1 MFSPLLFFSWQ
12 SIPVPFV
19 VSIEFFSCSLY
30 PVVLKISCLTLLIE
44 ICITRIYWPIQSW
57 RFCQK
62 CLLKLVGLTSGC
74 CPAKTNQ
81 NYSKGHNTS
90 QPLNS
95 LLLLVLHNQ
104 PLKVGHAQKAKFRD
118 CLCGL
123 KWHFPLIFD
132 FFNCWCC
139 RLFKEILEASHCN
152 EICFYENGSWRPISD
167 QGIYHAFVRNKVIP

>member
-1 MFSPLLFFSWQ
+1 M
-12 SIPVPFV
+12 
-19 VSIEFFSCSLY
+19 
-30 PVVLKISCLTLLIE
+30 LLIE
-44 ICITRIYWPIQSW
+44 ICMTIIYLPIFHSW

-62 CLLKLVGLTSGC
+62 CILKLVGLTSGC

-81 NYSKGHNTS
+81 NCSKGHKTS

-95 LLLLVLHNQ
+95 LLFLMLCNQLL
-104 PLKVGHAQKAKFRD
+104 KFGHAQKAKFWD
-118 CLCGL
+118 CFCGF

-167 QGIYHAFVRNKVIP
+167 QGIYHVFVHNKVMLNNDVILWSQF

>member
-30 PVVLKISCLTLLIE
+30 PVVFKISCLTLLIE
-44 ICITRIYWPIQSW
+44 ICIISIHSW

-95 LLLLVLHNQ
+95 LLFLMLHNQ
-104 PLKVGHAQKAKFRD
+104 LLKFGHAQKAKFQD
-118 CLCGL
+118 CFCGL
-123 KWHFPLIFD
+123 KWHFPLTFD
-132 FFNCWCC
+132 FSTVGVADCLRRFWK
-139 RLFKEILEASHCN
+139 LHTVMK
-152 EICFYENGSWRPISD
+152 
-167 QGIYHAFVRNKVIP
+167 FVFMKMVLGDP